1 VTQDVFVT
9 KRPGGEQWNGQA
21 AQEQI
26 DLANLAV
33 ADAVHVLEP
42 LTALEED
49 EGDHAARWRRLRL
62 VVELHPGPLFGLARV
77 LSL

>member
-26 DLANLAV
+26 DLATWL
-33 ADAVHVLEP
+33 
-42 LTALEED
+42 
-49 EGDHAARWRRLRL
+49 LRM
-62 VVELHPGPLFGLARV
+62 PSTCW
-77 LSL
+77 SL